1 MMQFIFEDYLVD
13 EIEQNYVE
21 FVSNNLFSFHLTMIN
36 YAASLIDTL
45 LLIVPKPLYSSL
57 IRKMLH
63 FKV

>member
-36 YAASLIDTL
+36 YAASLIAH
-45 LLIVPKPLYSSL
+45 IVTDCS
-57 IRKMLH
+57 
-63 FKV
+63 